1 MKRFNAKQPQRSYNF
16 QDNFVILF
24 NRALVGGG
32 AI

>member
-1 MKRFNAKQPQRSYNF
+1 MERFNAKQTQRSYNF
-16 QDNFVILF
+16 QDNCVSLF